1 MIKIVNI
8 YLIKS
13 FINTFIFAIVAL
25 CLIFMIVN
33 LMENLDDFLDQNTGF
48 WIIARYY
55 LYFFPEIIKLMTPVA
70 VLLSTLF
77 TVGKFSTNNEI
88 TAMKSGGISL
98 YRIMLP
104 FVFVAVLISL
114 GHLYF
119 NGWLVP
125 KAVTIKIGIEQKYLK
140 KGMGSGQI
148 FNIYFRDTPLT
159 NVTMHYY
166 DSDSKFGN
174 AIAVETYDNE
184 KKPRLLRRLEAN
196 KLKWDDK
203 NKRWMAVQGL
213 ERIYSPLGT
222 MIKTFDSCEVK
233 IGITHSQ
240 LVELKKSSAE
250 MNYDQHKS
258 YIALVKHGG
267 KDVRQ
272 QLIEYY
278 GDYAFPFSNLI
289 VVLFGVP
296 FASVRKKGG
305 IAIQIGAALV
315 VSFLYII
322 FTKVGQTIGFYSNL
336 DPIFTGWMA
345 NIIFF
350 LGAMVVLFKTR
361 T

>member
-1 MIKIVNI
+1 MIKIVYK
-8 YLIKS
+8 YLLRN
-13 FINTFIFAIVAL
+13 FLNTFLFAIIAL

-33 LMENLDDFLDQNTGF
+33 LMENLDEFLDQNAGLLV
-48 WIIARYY
+48 IARYY

-70 VLLSTLF
+70 VLLATLF
-77 TVGKFSTNNEI
+77 TVGRFSTNNEI
-88 TAMKSGGISL
+88 TAMKSSGISL
-98 YRIMLP
+98 YKIMIP
-104 FVFVAVLISL
+104 FVASAIIISL

-125 KAVTIKIGIEQKYLK
+125 KAVTIKIGIERKYLK
-140 KGMGSGQI
+140 KGLGAGQI

-166 DSDSKFGN
+166 DSDAKFGN
-174 AIAVETYDNE
+174 SIAIEQYDNE

-196 KLKWDDK
+196 KIRWDDK
-203 NKRWMAVQGL
+203 QKKWYAIQGL
-213 ERIYSPLGT
+213 ERVYSPLGAQV
-222 MIKTFDSCEVK
+222 KKFDSIEVSLK
-233 IGITHSQ
+233 ITHSE
-240 LVELKKSSAE
+240 LVELKKSTTE
-250 MNYDQHKS
+250 MNYDEMKS
-258 YIALVKHGG
+258 YIALIKNGG

-322 FTKVGQTIGFYSNL
+322 FTKVGQTIGYYSNI
-336 DPIFTGWMA
+336 DPILTGWLA
-345 NIIFF
+345 NILFF
-350 LGAMVVLFKTR
+350 LGAIVVLFKTR

>member
-1 MIKIVNI
+1 
-8 YLIKS
+8 
-13 FINTFIFAIVAL
+13 
-25 CLIFMIVN
+25 
-33 LMENLDDFLDQNTGF
+33 MENLDDFLDQNAG
-48 WIIARYY
+48 IVVIGRYY

-77 TVGKFSTNNEI
+77 TIGKFSTNNEI

-104 FVFVAVLISL
+104 FVFTALLISI

-125 KAVTIKIGIEQKYLK
+125 KAVTIKIGIEQKFLK

-166 DSDSKFGN
+166 DADAKFGN
-174 AIAVETYDNE
+174 SIAVETYDDE

-196 KLKWDDK
+196 RLRWDEKD
-203 NKRWMAVQGL
+203 KRWMAIQGL
-213 ERIYSPLGT
+213 ERIYSTLGT
-222 MIKTFDSCEVK
+222 MIRTFDSCEIK
-233 IGITHSQ
+233 INITHSQ
-240 LVELKKSSAE
+240 LVELKKSTDE
-250 MNYDQHKS
+250 MNYNERKS
-258 YIALVKHGG
+258 YISLIKHGG

-278 GDYAFPFSNLI
+278 GDFAFPFSNLI

-322 FTKVGQTIGFYSNL
+322 FTKVGQTIGFYANL
-336 DPIFTGWMA
+336 DPILTGWMA
-345 NIIFF
+345 NILFF
-350 LGAMVVLFKTR
+350 IGAMVVLFKTR